1 MKQAARTAYHHGSLK
16 DALVDATRDI
26 IEAQG
31 VDQFTMRES
40 ARRAGVSHG
49 APAHHFGDKTGLLTQ
64 LAVQSFE
71 ERIAL
76 AQRYMDEAGS
86 DPMARLRGCGM
97 AHIEYAITH
106 PNLHDLCARDGVT
119 DRADPALRDVMQRM
133 NDMLIGGM
141 SAATGRELNP
151 DKEANPTTLLALSVV
166 NGFAA
171 LVNERII
178 LKDVPETERTERA
191 KVLAADMM
199 ALLEGAFRFRPPSP
213 SVP

>member
-16 DALVDATRDI
+16 DALVEATRDI

-71 ERIAL
+71 ERIEL
-76 AQRYMDEAGS
+76 AQRYMDEAGP
-86 DPMARLRGCGM
+86 DPMARLKGCGM
-97 AHIEYAITH
+97 AHIEYGITH

-119 DRADPALRDVMQRM
+119 DRSDPALQAVMQRM
-133 NDMLIGGM
+133 NDMLIQGM
-141 SAATGRELNP
+141 SAATGQTLKPE
-151 DKEANPTTLLALSVV
+151 KEANPTTLLALSVV
-166 NGFAA
+166 TGFAA

-178 LKDVPETERTERA
+178 LKDVPEAERTERA
-191 KVLAADMM
+191 KALAAEMM
-199 ALLEGAFRFRPPSP
+199 ELLEGAFRFRPSQ
-213 SVP
+213 S